1 MEPEQKDPQT
11 PAPTPETQM
20 PPVEPAAPVTPEAT
34 PATEASLPSPM
45 QPSLLQSGVARA
57 LLAVAV
63 LALGV
68 GGYVYYTQNANDADS
83 NTPENV
89 LSLAGEGDGP
99 VARVN
104 GTDISRDDFN
114 RSAGEMTQTA
124 TLQGADVNDLA
135 VQAEIKDQ
143 ALTALINTELL
154 LQNAKNS
161 GVSVTAETV
170 TTEYEGIVSRF
181 GGEEALNAQLAS
193 LSLSK
198 EDLQRDLEKQL
209 LISAYVE
216 KNVNLASFTVTD
228 AEVQEFYDSLTGSGT
243 ELPPLEEVSA
253 QIKTQIQSQKQQA
266 AVSAFIEGLKANA
279 SIEVLI

>member
-1 MEPEQKDPQT
+1 MEPEQKDSQTPT
-11 PAPTPETQM
+11 PAPETTT
-20 PPVEPAAPVTPEAT
+20 PVEQTAPVTPEAT
-34 PATEASLPSPM
+34 PTTESSLPSPM

-68 GGYVYYTQNANDADS
+68 GGYVYYTENAKDSNS

-89 LSLAGEGDGP
+89 LSIAGEGDGP

-114 RSAGEMTQTA
+114 RSAGEMAQTA

-135 VQAEIKDQ
+135 VQAEIKEQ

-154 LQNAKNS
+154 LQNAKSN
-161 GVSVTAETV
+161 GVSITAETV
-170 TTEYEGIVSRF
+170 ATEYEGIVSRF

-198 EDLQRDLEKQL
+198 QDLERDLEKQL
-209 LISAYVE
+209 IISEYVE
-216 KNVNLASFTVTD
+216 KNIDLTSFTATD
-228 AEVQEFYDSLTGSGT
+228 AEIQQFYDSLTGSGT
-243 ELPPLEEVSA
+243 ELPPLAEVRT
-253 QIKTQIQSQKQQA
+253 QIETQIQSQKQQE
-266 AVSAFIEGLKANA
+266 AVAAFIEGLKANA
-279 SIEVLI
+279 SIEILI